1 MGTPTDAAGQDI
13 VITMYPAGAESV
25 LWLSDP
31 ATELHYKRIG
41 LSPEIVERIQRWE
54 YAHYDLAEAGE
65 DDLAADER
73 RAELRRLDEQGEVIA
88 RELVG
93 LFGPGVVIRLRT
105 QLGDGEE
112 VELRGTGKPSDE
124 AVARRLRHTVD
135 KRRGEWSA
143 MMAKLR
149 QRVDGDQ

>member
-1 MGTPTDAAGQDI
+1 MGNPTGQGAEDI

-41 LSPEIVERIQRWE
+41 LGTELIERIQQWE

-65 DDLAADER
+65 DDLSADDH
-73 RAELRRLDEQGEVIA
+73 RAELRRLDEQGAALA

-112 VELRGTGKPSDE
+112 VELRGTGKPADE

-135 KRRGEWSA
+135 KRRSEWSA

-149 QRVDGDQ
+149 QRVDEQQ